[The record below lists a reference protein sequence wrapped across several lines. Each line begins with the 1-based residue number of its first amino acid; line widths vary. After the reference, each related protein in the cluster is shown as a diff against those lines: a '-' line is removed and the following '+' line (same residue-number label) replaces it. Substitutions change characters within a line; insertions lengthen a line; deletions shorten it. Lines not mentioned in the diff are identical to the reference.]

1 MKRLSFILIALFISI
16 CAFAQSEHIKF
27 MGIPMGISISSFQS
41 KLEAKGVKYDKASK
55 QLPSGSRMFQGT
67 FAGHK
72 AQIFV
77 YYDPSTKLVYRTK
90 ACVEREDKPAL
101 DQVFFDFISMFAEKF
116 GEENVATPMQSQDQD
131 KRQSHLKGYSSR
143 NIDLHYSGVFTEN
156 GRIDIYEVVSDP
168 DYIIHINDVYTLHID
183 YFDDAAESINHQS
196 ILEDL

>member
-41 KLEAKGVKYDKASK
+41 KLEAKGVKYDKAFE
-55 QLPSGSRMFQGT
+55 QLPSGSIMFQGT

-143 NIDLHYSGVFTEN
+143 NIDLYYSGVFTEN